1 MEKWLEQ
8 LHNRPKVKTLEI
20 TSKIGC
26 IHSCRWCPQTK
37 IIRAYGKENR
47 FLTFEDFCEILEKL
61 PLDVQID
68 FSGMSEPTLHPHW
81 LTMVTEVILS
91 GRKAS
96 LFTTLSG
103 ATSLGC
109 MALEKLPL
117 EHLVIHLPSDRKD
130 EALSCDENL
139 LVKLSHLHFRNNA
152 KNFWYSCDGIPPK
165 EITDIIGEI
174 PESFEVD
181 RAGNL
186 GSKEKEPHFGPIQC
200 AGAGKALNNNVL
212 LPDGR
217 VLLCCNDYSMQHVLG
232 NILTD
237 SYESLEDERS
247 KIRAEL
253 EGMMSDTLCRYCHLA
268 IPKQE

>member
-1 MEKWLEQ
+1 MEDWLRE
-8 LHNRPKVKTLEI
+8 LHERPKIKTLEI
-20 TSKIGC
+20 TVKVGC
-26 IHSCRWCPQTK
+26 HLMCKMCPQSK
-37 IIRAYGKENR
+37 LIKAYGKSERRISLDSFRKVLN
-47 FLTFEDFCEILEKL
+47 KL
-61 PLDVQID
+61 PHDVQID
-68 FSGMSEPTLHPHW
+68 FSGMSEPTEHSRW
-81 LTMVTEVILS
+81 LIMVTDSFMS
-91 GRKAS
+91 GRKVS

-103 ATSLGC
+103 STSFENEMLKE
-109 MALEKLPL
+109 LSFED
-117 EHLVIHLPSDRKD
+117 LVIHLPSDSLGETLKCTD
-130 EALSCDENL
+130 KLLAALACLAD
-139 LVKLSHLHFRNNA
+139 KHKA
-152 KNFWYSCDGIPPK
+152 KNFWYSCHGTPPK

-174 PESFEVD
+174 PKSYLVD

-186 GSKEKEPHFGPIQC
+186 RSKEKEPHFGPIQC